1 MDRAKTNLGQLEG
14 ETVRQ
19 TIPQSKVES
28 DEQSVSM
35 GNLLLRQIYT
45 QLAMHGR
52 QMKPSQRSAEIAYD
66 NS

>member
-1 MDRAKTNLGQLEG
+1 MDRAKANLGQLEG

-19 TIPQSKVES
+19 TITQSKVES

-45 QLAMHGR
+45 QLAMHDMANEAFTAVSGDC
-52 QMKPSQRSAEIAYD
+52 I
-66 NS
+66 